1 MFLLT
6 EYWPRFKSFTLI
18 NVFVTNLDTVE
29 SFNNL
34 DILYRSMLYDT
45 FLNLFNISSFFSS
58 EIIISS
64 KIIGFSSAFIILSSF
79 DLATA
84 SEILVTKNS
93 PALWT
98 TFCYY
103 YLLTIN
109 IKLTLSLVSNG
120 PPFKCYHLPCN
131 VTFTI

>member
-1 MFLLT
+1 MH
-6 EYWPRFKSFTLI
+6 
-18 NVFVTNLDTVE
+18 
-29 SFNNL
+29 
-34 DILYRSMLYDT
+34 YDT

-64 KIIGFSSAFIILSSF
+64 KFLGFSSAFIILSSI

-84 SEILVTKNS
+84 SAILVTKNA

-98 TFCYY
+98 TCCYY

-120 PPFKCYHLPCN
+120 PPFKCDHLPCN